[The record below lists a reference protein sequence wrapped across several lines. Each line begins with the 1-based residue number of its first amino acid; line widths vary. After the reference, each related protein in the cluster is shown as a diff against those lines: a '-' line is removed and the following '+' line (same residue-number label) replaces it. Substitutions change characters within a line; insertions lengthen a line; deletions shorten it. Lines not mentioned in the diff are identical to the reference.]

1 MDRGAE
7 RGDAMNATQD
17 LRHEFQF
24 TSKDGLR
31 IACTR
36 WQIGEPARGVIQIA
50 DGMGE
55 HSGRYSELIAALQEA
70 GLVVYANDH
79 RGHGRTAG
87 LPEHFGDFGKGGF
100 DLLVDDIF
108 ELSRVAKKENPG
120 KPFILFAYSMGSFA
134 AQQYIL
140 DHSEFIDGLAL
151 SGSGILDG
159 VAKRASSASPS
170 NPNFLNAPFEPAR
183 TPFDWLSRD
192 SRVADAFMN
201 DRLCFATLQPAST
214 GSFLAA
220 SVRLADT
227 KALSK
232 IRPDL
237 PIYVFSGSEDP
248 VDLELAGV
256 RSLIERYHEAGVRYI
271 SHDFYEGGRHEMLNE
286 LNRDEVRRNL
296 LAWISAV
303 LQAKCRHNN

>member
-1 MDRGAE
+1 MDPGAE
-7 RGDAMNATQD
+7 RGDPMNATQD

-36 WQIGEPARGVIQIA
+36 WQTGEPARGVIQIA
-50 DGMGE
+50 HGMGE

-87 LPEHFGDFGKGGF
+87 SPEHFGDFGKGGF

-120 KPFILFAYSMGSFA
+120 KPFILFAHSMGSFA

-192 SRVADAFMN
+192 PRVADAFMN
-201 DRLCFATLQPAST
+201 DPLCFATLQPAST
-214 GSFLAA
+214 GSSLPRLSGWLTRRPFPKYVPICRSMCFQAARTRLAWNWQEFAA
-220 SVRLADT
+220 SSNATTRRASAISPTIFT
-227 KALSK
+227 KGPAT
-232 IRPDL
+232 
-237 PIYVFSGSEDP
+237 
-248 VDLELAGV
+248 
-256 RSLIERYHEAGVRYI
+256 
-271 SHDFYEGGRHEMLNE
+271 
-286 LNRDEVRRNL
+286 
-296 LAWISAV
+296 
-303 LQAKCRHNN
+303 KC